1 MTKRRVVITGMGIIS
16 PVGNQLEAA
25 WENVREGRSGIRAI
39 DVFDASS
46 FNTQIAGQVADFDV
60 TRYLEAKT
68 ARKMDTFM
76 HYGIA
81 ACVDALQ
88 DSGLQIDD
96 SNNHRIGVAM
106 GAGIG
111 GLETIEEN
119 HSKFLNG
126 GPRKVSPFF
135 IPGSII
141 NMTSGNVSIM
151 YGITGPNLSI
161 VTACTTATHCIG
173 IAARTIAYGDADVML
188 AGGSEYATT
197 PLAIAG
203 FCSAR
208 AMTTRNDD
216 PQGAS
221 RPFDKDRDGFVLS
234 NGAGCL
240 IMEELEHAK
249 ARGARIYAE
258 LIGFGMSGDAHHIT
272 APPEDGEGARKCM
285 VAALKDAAIN
295 PSDVNYLNAHG
306 TSTPA
311 GDIGETV
318 AIKRA
323 FGDAAKSLAVSSTKS
338 CTGHL
343 LGAAGAVEAI
353 FSILAVRDQV
363 LPPTIN
369 LDNPDEA
376 CDLDYVPHTAR
387 AAKVEIAVSNSFGFG
402 GTNGSLVFR
411 AFR

>member
-16 PVGNQLEAA
+16 PVGNQLEPA

-46 FNTQIAGQVADFDV
+46 FNTRIAGQVADFDV

-119 HSKFLNG
+119 HSKFLSG

-295 PSDVNYLNAHG
+295 PSDVDYLNAHG
-306 TSTPA
+306 TSTPV

-323 FGDAAKSLAVSSTKS
+323 FGDAAKALAVSSTKS

-353 FSILAVRDQV
+353 FSILAIRDQV

-387 AAKVEIAVSNSFGFG
+387 AAKLEIAVSNSFGFG

>member
-1 MTKRRVVITGMGIIS
+1 MGIVS
-16 PVGNQLEAA
+16 PVGSKLEEA
-25 WENVREGRSGIRAI
+25 WTNIREGNSGIVPI
-39 DVFDASS
+39 EEFDTSAFS
-46 FNTQIAGQVADFDV
+46 TRVAGVVRGFDV
-60 TRYLEAKT
+60 DSYLSAKE

-81 ACVDALQ
+81 ACVDALK
-88 DSGLQIDD
+88 DSALEITEANG
-96 SNNHRIGVAM
+96 HRIGIAM

-111 GLETIEEN
+111 GLSTIEEN
-119 HSKFLNG
+119 HSRFLNG

-141 NMTSGNVSIM
+141 NMTSGNVSIR
-151 YGITGPNLSI
+151 YKITGPNLSI

-173 IAARTIAYGDADVML
+173 LAARTVAYGDADVML

-203 FCSAR
+203 FCAAR

-221 RPFDKDRDGFVLS
+221 RPFDSGRDGFVLS
-234 NGAGCL
+234 NGAACL
-240 IMEELEHAK
+240 VLEELEHAK
-249 ARGARIYAE
+249 ARGAPIYAE
-258 LIGFGMSGDAHHIT
+258 LVGFGMSGDAHHIT

-285 VAALKDAAIN
+285 VAALEDAGIG
-295 PSDVNYLNAHG
+295 PEDVDYLNAHG
-306 TSTPA
+306 TSTPV

-323 FGDAAKSLAVSSTKS
+323 FGDAANSLAVSSTKS

-343 LGAAGAVEAI
+343 LGAAGGVEAI
-353 FSILAVRDQV
+353 FSILAIRDQV

-369 LDNPDEA
+369 LDSPDPE
-376 CDLDYVPHTAR
+376 CDLDYVPNEAR
-387 AAKVEIAVSNSFGFG
+387 DAAVKTVVSNSFGFG
-402 GTNGSLVFR
+402 GTNGSLVFK
-411 AFR
+411 ALA